1 MGQFMIMPKLDMSME
16 EGKLLKWMCKEG
28 DKIEKG
34 DPVFEVETGK
44 VNLEVEAIVEGTIL
58 KLYREEGETVEV
70 NAPIAFVGQEG
81 EEIPSLE
88 NSSKDQNEKEEVIIK
103 ETETEEE
110 TISKQYDLCV
120 IGAGPGGYVAAIK
133 AAKLGAKVAV
143 VEKEKLGGT
152 CLNWGCIPTKS
163 LVHHADVW
171 NKIKNAENYGFSIK
185 DLGFDWEKII
195 NRKDK
200 AVETL
205 VDGIS
210 KLFMKNRIKLI
221 KGTAE
226 ILAENKVKIKNKD
239 KEDIIRAKNIII
251 ATGTESSSI
260 KIPTEGNVRF
270 KDVKEILDL
279 TSLPKRLC
287 IIGGGVIGVEIA
299 SIFSAFGVEVSI
311 VEMMPKLI
319 PMMDNDVI
327 DLLQQ
332 ELKGKGIN
340 ICTEVMVEKV
350 TENNKTYKV
359 HLSNGNTID
368 SDEILVAIGRK
379 PNNDLFKNIKL
390 NTDDR
395 GYIKVDNRLRT
406 NIENIYAIGDITN
419 KLQLAH
425 VASHQGII
433 AVENMF
439 GEEKEMKY
447 DIVPN
452 CIFTDPEIGS
462 VGITE
467 EEAKSR
473 RLPYKTFKF
482 PFMALGKA
490 LASDDTRG
498 FIKIIADE
506 RWGEILG
513 AHIIG
518 PDAAHLIAEIVAVM
532 ELEGTVY
539 ELADTIHA
547 HPTLSE
553 GIMEAAAGITNDA
566 IHV

>member
-28 DKIEKG
+28 DRIEKG

-58 KLYREEGETVEV
+58 KIYRKEGEVVDV
-70 NAPIAFVGQEG
+70 NAPIAFVGEEG

-88 NSSKDQNEKEEVIIK
+88 NNSTDQDEKEERIKKTKEQK
-103 ETETEEE
+103 ETVSE
-110 TISKQYDLCV
+110 QYDLCV
-120 IGAGPGGYVAAIK
+120 IGAGPGGYVAAIR
-133 AAKLGAKVAV
+133 AAQLGAKVV
-143 VEKEKLGGT
+143 VIEKEKLGGT

-171 NKIKNAENYGFSIK
+171 SKIKNAENYGFSIK
-185 DLGFDWEKII
+185 DVGFDWEKILS
-195 NRKDK
+195 RKDNVVK
-200 AVETL
+200 TL

-210 KLFMKNRIKLI
+210 KLFIKNRIGLI

-226 ILAENKVKIKNKD
+226 ILEKNRIKVKNKD
-239 KEDIIRAKNIII
+239 KEDVITAKNIII

-279 TSLPKRLC
+279 KGLPKRLC

-299 SIFSAFGVEVSI
+299 SIFSTFGVEVSI

-332 ELKGKGIN
+332 EFKGKGIN
-340 ICTEVMVEKV
+340 IYTESMVEKI

-359 HLSNGNTID
+359 RLSNGKTID

-379 PNNDLFKNIKL
+379 PSNDLFKNIEL
-390 NTDDR
+390 STDDR

-419 KLQLAH
+419 KIQLAH

-433 AVENMF
+433 AVENIF

-467 EEAKSR
+467 EEAKNR
-473 RLPYKTFKF
+473 KLPYKTFKF

-518 PDAAHLIAEIVAVM
+518 PNAAHLIAEIVAVM
-532 ELEGTVY
+532 ELEGTIY
-539 ELADTIHA
+539 ELANTIHA

-553 GIMEAAAGITNDA
+553 GVMEAAAGIANEA

>member
-1 MGQFMIMPKLDMSME
+1 MIMPKLDMSME

-28 DKIEKG
+28 DRIEKG

-44 VNLEVEAIVEGTIL
+44 VNLEVEAIVEGSIL
-58 KLYREEGETVEV
+58 KIYRNEGEVVDV
-70 NAPIAFVGQEG
+70 NDPIAFIGQEG
-81 EEIPSLE
+81 EEIPPLDNNAE
-88 NSSKDQNEKEEVIIK
+88 NEVHKEEPKDI
-103 ETETEEE
+103 EENRINE
-110 TISKQYDLCV
+110 EASSNQYDLCV
-120 IGAGPGGYVAAIK
+120 IGAGPGGYVATIR
-133 AAKLGAKVAV
+133 AAQLGAKVVV

-152 CLNWGCIPTKS
+152 CLNWGCIPTKA
-163 LVHHADVW
+163 LVYHADVW
-171 NKIKNAENYGFSIK
+171 NKIKNAENYGFSTK
-185 DLGFDWEKII
+185 DSSFDWGKII
-195 NRKDK
+195 SRKDK
-200 AVETL
+200 AVSTL
-205 VDGIS
+205 VDGVN
-210 KLFMKNRIKLI
+210 KLFIKNKIKLI

-226 ILAENKVKIKNKD
+226 ILDKNKIRINTGA
-239 KEDIIRAKNIII
+239 KEDIISTKNIII
-251 ATGTESSSI
+251 ATGTESSTVN
-260 KIPTEGNVRF
+260 IPTQGNVKL

-279 TSLPKRLC
+279 QSLPKKLC

-299 SIFSAFGVEVSI
+299 SIFSTFGVEVSI

-319 PMMDNDVI
+319 PMMDNEVI
-327 DLLQQ
+327 DVLKQ
-332 ELKGKGIN
+332 EFKGKGIN
-340 ICTEVMVEKV
+340 IYTETTVEKIV
-350 TENNKTYKV
+350 ENNKAYRID
-359 HLSNGNTID
+359 LSNGKTID

-379 PNNDLFKNIKL
+379 PNNELFKNI
-390 NTDDR
+390 NIRTDKK
-395 GYIKVDNRLRT
+395 GYIEVDNKLKT

-425 VASHQGII
+425 VASHQGIV

-452 CIFTDPEIGS
+452 CIFTDPEIAS

-467 EEAKSR
+467 EEAKNR
-473 RLPYKTFKF
+473 KLPYKAFKF

-490 LASDDTRG
+490 VASDDTRG

-506 RWGEILG
+506 RWGEIIG

-518 PDAAHLIAEIVAVM
+518 PDAAHLIAEVVAVM

-553 GIMEAAAGITNDA
+553 GIMEASAGILDKV
-566 IHV
+566 IHI